1 MGRRE
6 IAAHALIA
14 AADGLSGLHNRFI
27 TGHHRRVQQASIC
40 LSLDALVL
48 LTAPR
53 CRDTTDLNGELKRMA
68 LSTTHV
74 NRRRFLLGLGGSTV
88 ALLVACGSQPPA
100 PAGGSTPAA
109 APPAASPTAV
119 PQIVVPTLAPA
130 ASPATASSPSASP
143 AASPGASPAAS
154 PAAAAPAQSAPAAA
168 TSASAPAAAAKPSG
182 PVKRGG
188 TLRINSQNDWSTMD
202 VQTSQ
207 TGNQDSPLVYD
218 FLARIDHNLQT
229 GAFEV
234 KPHLAESWD
243 TSSPTSVLIKL
254 RPNVKFHDGS
264 DLTAEVVKWNLD
276 RCMTHPKSGAK
287 AQLSAIE
294 SVEVA
299 DPLTVRLKLK
309 YPSPTLFVNLTS
321 DARYVSIMSK
331 AFYDKVGDEGVAKQA
346 VGTGPFKLAEWKAG
360 QSVRYERFDGYWMP
374 GADGKPLPYPDGVE
388 LRFQADAA
396 AALLALRSG
405 DLDVLPTVLGK
416 DIPTIKS
423 NADLVY
429 QEAPWQ
435 ATIYCLGF
443 NARPGKKFAGEQMK
457 KVRQAAQYAIDRE
470 GIARALGLGL
480 GAPNYYLLAPG
491 QIGFDESLPKYT
503 FDLDKAKQLMSEAG
517 YANGIE
523 TTLDYISRPEDQQNA
538 QLYQQM
544 LEKIGIKLNLQP
556 SERVA
561 WVQKTLA
568 GDYEFS
574 AFQTGTPRPDSD
586 LTLTAYLGT
595 NGTSAWVGLNN
606 AEIDKLLDQGRTE
619 SDAAKRIATYAQVQK
634 LIFDDASIGFTW
646 RRNGAWAFS
655 KAVKDFGDPYLNVVT
670 SGTGVWLDR

>member
-1 MGRRE
+1 MIRS
-6 IAAHALIA
+6 A
-14 AADGLSGLHNRFI
+14 S
-27 TGHHRRVQQASIC
+27 RV
-40 LSLDALVL
+40 
-48 LTAPR
+48 
-53 CRDTTDLNGELKRMA
+53 
-68 LSTTHV
+68 H
-74 NRRRFLLGLGGSTV
+74 RRRFLLGLGGSTV
-88 ALLVACGSQPPA
+88 ALLAACGSQPPA

-109 APPAASPTAV
+109 GAPAAASPTAV

-130 ASPATASSPSASP
+130 ASPAGSPSPGPSPAASPSPGASPSASP
-143 AASPGASPAAS
+143 AA
-154 PAAAAPAQSAPAAA
+154 AAPQAVPAEPAQ
-168 TSASAPAAAAKPSG
+168 AAAKPSG

-207 TGNQDSPLVYD
+207 TGNPDSPLVFD

-243 TSSPTSVLIKL
+243 VSNPTSVLLKL
-254 RPNVKFHDGS
+254 RSGVKFHDGS
-264 DLTAEVVKWNLD
+264 DLTAEVVKWNLE
-276 RCMTHPKSGAK
+276 RAMTHPKSGAK
-287 AQLSAIE
+287 AQLSSIDGVDA
-294 SVEVA
+294 V

-309 YPSPTLFVNLTS
+309 TPSPTLFVNLTS

-331 AFYDKVGDEGVAKQA
+331 AYYDKVGDEGVAKQA
-346 VGTGPFKLAEWKAG
+346 VGTGPFKQVEWQAG
-360 QSVRYERFDGYWMP
+360 NAVRYQRFDGYWMQ
-374 GADGKPLPYPDGVE
+374 GADGKPLPYPDAVE
-388 LRFQADAA
+388 MKFQSDPA

-416 DIPTIKS
+416 DIPAIKGDP
-423 NADLVY
+423 NLVY

-435 ATIYCLGF
+435 STIYCLGF
-443 NARPGKKFAGEQMK
+443 NARPGKKFAGDQMK
-457 KVRQAAQYAIDRE
+457 KVRQAVQYAIDRE
-470 GIARALGLGL
+470 GMAKALGLGL
-480 GAPNYYLLAPG
+480 GQPAYYLLAPG
-491 QIGFDESLPKYT
+491 QIGYDESLPKYS

-517 YANGIE
+517 FANGIE

-544 LEKIGIKLNLQP
+544 LEKIGVKLTLQP

-586 LTLTAYLGT
+586 LTVTAYLGT

-606 AEIDKLLDQGRTE
+606 AEIDRLLDEGRTAF
-619 SDAAKRIATYAQVQK
+619 DAAKRIATYAQVQK

-646 RRNGAWAFS
+646 RRSGAWAFS
-655 KAVKDFGDPYLNVVT
+655 KAVRDFGDPYLNVVT
-670 SGTGVWLDR
+670 SGTTVWLDR